1 VRFLLILFVKHDKI
15 RKKQGGIGMNKTDI
29 VRENL
34 CIKRIILVVRGYIP
48 HTQRYINVKDRH
60 SDAFVYITEG
70 SCVYHFDDGV
80 EFLAGEGDVFYLP
93 NHAVYRMQ
101 LQSENYR
108 SIFCDFEFAEPGAKV
123 AAIWHRQNQGKADT
137 LFSKLLNRFTS
148 PEKNTY
154 TECMSILYNIYN
166 LLQQS
171 RESSYLNK
179 NRKDDISNI
188 KRYMDEHFNLSDLS
202 ITSLSEK
209 SGISEVYLRKLFS
222 AHYNTS
228 PRQYVLNLRI
238 QKAKQL
244 LTDTP
249 LRMTT
254 IAAQCGFSSQY
265 HFCRIFKER
274 TGLTP
279 TQYAVENRVYN
290 L

>member
-1 VRFLLILFVKHDKI
+1 LFVKYDKI

-34 CIKRIILVVRGYIP
+34 CIKRIILVVRGDIP

-80 EFLAGEGDVFYLP
+80 EFLAQEGDVFYLP

-123 AAIWHRQNQGKADT
+123 AAIWHRQNQGKTDT
-137 LFSKLLNRFTS
+137 LFSKLLNRFRS

-166 LLQQS
+166 LLQHS
-171 RESSYLNK
+171 AEPSYLNK

-202 ITSLSEK
+202 ITYLSEK
-209 SGISEVYLRKLFS
+209 SGISEVYLRKLFK
-222 AHYNTS
+222 AQYKIS
-228 PRQYVLNLRI
+228 PSKYLISIRLKNAMNLMKYPFVSLEDCAL
-238 QKAKQL
+238 QS
-244 LTDTP
+244 
-249 LRMTT
+249 
-254 IAAQCGFSSQY
+254 GFSSLQY
-265 HFCRIFKER
+265 FCRAFKKEFGVSPGAYR
-274 TGLTP
+274 R
-279 TQYAVENRVYN
+279 QM
-290 L
+290 